1 MWKKTDS
8 PFTIFY
14 LNLYCHWRCT
24 LFNQR
29 SQKQD
34 EFQQRTTPYPEIHH
48 LAWSFYRESYCDP
61 SETICSLAWLPR
73 LRSWLLAL
81 PMGQI
86 FGIVAWAKMVASIKG
101 KSQNMRVE
109 VDCRVS
115 GVFELMVQRWIF
127 TYLDIYIYIYICTHN
142 PKPICKW

>member
-1 MWKKTDS
+1 MSSNSELRPIQRYIISHD
-8 PFTIFY
+8 PFTGKAIVIQAKPSV
-14 LNLYCHWRCT
+14 
-24 LFNQR
+24 LF
-29 SQKQD
+29 
-34 EFQQRTTPYPEIHH
+34 
-48 LAWSFYRESYCDP
+48 
-61 SETICSLAWLPR
+61 AWLPR

-115 GVFELMVQRWIF
+115 GVFELMVQR
-127 TYLDIYIYIYICTHN
+127 
-142 PKPICKW
+142 